1 MKLWTRFYLHLDTC
15 RKRVNVP
22 VTIAENR
29 IAGMKWVNPHR
40 NTDIIAS
47 AMMYHHTAL
56 TFHDRSSW
64 S

>member
-1 MKLWTRFYLHLDTC
+1 
-15 RKRVNVP
+15 VNVP

-56 TFHDRSSW
+56 PFHDRSSW